1 MITDMADKDKLSQLK
16 ALGYDQFFE
25 DNRQKLGVDIDY
37 IARVTTEHK
46 GAYGIISPSG
56 EYRAA
61 VSGKIMLN
69 AVCRENY
76 PGVGDWVI
84 IKDSPDGLK
93 VIEDILPRQ
102 TILRKKYSGKD
113 EMQLIAANVK
123 LAFIVESMDRDYNIN
138 RLERYI
144 VLAQEGGVQPVII
157 LNKSDLITKS
167 ELAERIM
174 QLRER
179 FGGIEILHTSTLAD
193 DGMQALQDY
202 VQPGITY
209 CFLGSSGVGKSSLI
223 NGLLDH
229 DTIETKSIGIKTG
242 RGRHTTTAREMYFT
256 GEGGI
261 IIDNPGSRE
270 VGVVGFGNYAKDV
283 FIDINKYSKS
293 CRFKDCKHQNE
304 AGCAILGAMR
314 SGDIDAMQY
323 ENYQKLQKEN
333 EHYKMSNQERRQKD
347 KKFGKF
353 IKNAKV
359 DLKKYNSK

>member
-256 GEGGI
+256 NRGEI

-270 VGVVGFGNYAKDV
+270 VGVANFKSGSKDT
-283 FIDINKYSKS
+283 FTDIEDYSKS
-293 CRFKDCKHQNE
+293 CKFNDCKHINE
-304 AGCAILGAMR
+304 YGCAVLDAVKNGR
-314 SGDIDAMQY
+314 IDAGRY
-323 ENYQKLQKEN
+323 ENYLKLQKEVA
-333 EHYKMSNQERRQKD
+333 YSVMTSYDKRQKN
-347 KKFGKF
+347 KRFGRF
-353 IKNAKV
+353 IKKAKA
-359 DLKKYNSK
+359 DLE